1 MRDSLASLIIANV
14 FCVGAFLSVG
24 DMFNWIILLI
34 LSFVWFVRY
43 LIEAHGEIE
52 VLKRKIRI
60 QKRMLYNEFIKEC
73 REASI
78 KEFQKKKVVR
88 KKKK

>member
-24 DMFNWIILLI
+24 DMFNWIVLLI

-43 LIEAHGEIE
+43 LIEANRELE
-52 VLKRKIRI
+52 VLRRKIMIQRI
-60 QKRMLYNEFIKEC
+60 ELYNRFMREC
-73 REASI
+73 YEESR
-78 KEFQKKKVVR
+78 KLFKD
-88 KKKK
+88 KKKKRPKKK